1 MNDPAEKIRLDKW
14 LWAARFFKTRSA
26 AAQAIDGGK
35 VEVNGA
41 RVKPSKHLEPGDR
54 LHVRVGSFEYQVTV
68 RDLSLRRGPAAE
80 AQKLYEETEES
91 RAARHLIAE
100 QLRAE
105 RLAGVIPKGRPTK
118 RARRQMMHWKG
129 KGL

>member
-41 RVKPSKHLEPGDR
+41 PVKPAKVLCIGDR
-54 LHVRVGSFEYQVTV
+54 LRIRAGNFEYDIVL
-68 RDLSLRRGPAAE
+68 RGLSLRRGPAAE
-80 AQKLYEETEES
+80 AHMLYEETEES
-91 RAARHLIAE
+91 RLAREAEIA
-100 QLRAE
+100 RMRVE
-105 RLAGVIPKGRPTK
+105 RLAGPLPKGRPTK
-118 RARRQMMHWKG
+118 RARRRIMDWKG
-129 KGL
+129 R